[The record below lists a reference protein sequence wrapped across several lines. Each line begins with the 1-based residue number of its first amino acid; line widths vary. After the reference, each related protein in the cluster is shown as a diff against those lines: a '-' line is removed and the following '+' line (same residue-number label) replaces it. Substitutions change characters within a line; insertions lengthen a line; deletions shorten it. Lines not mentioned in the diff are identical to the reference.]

1 MEPNSFNGIQPLGI
15 EGRSGRGEGGGSP
28 MAQISNNGFL
38 KPLNSRSTIY
48 T

>member
-1 MEPNSFNGIQPLGI
+1 MEPNSLNGIQPLGI
-15 EGRSGRGEGGGSP
+15 EGRSGRGGGGVSA

-38 KPLNSRSTIY
+38 KPLNARSTIY